1 MSKRLSSMA
10 KRNVTNTASIEVP
23 VRKSVKGIS
32 ENVIIAAIEDH
43 RDNIYTTSGHMK
55 HGNRSQD
62 VHDGAS
68 YIDAVYSRMLD
79 ASFPGKG
86 YSGTKKQFGTLITPN
101 GVTIKKDA
109 ESVITNAR
117 IRNSLNSSISLLNM
131 KRRML
136 SIPINETINYISKDL
151 TDYYIYQDGKR
162 LQLKKLLLDTKPSG
176 EIVATITYSEGN

>member
-23 VRKSVKGIS
+23 VRKSSKGIP
-32 ENVIIAAIEDH
+32 ENVIIASIQDLQ
-43 RDNIYTTSGHMK
+43 DNIYTTSGHMK

-79 ASFPGKG
+79 ESFPGKG
-86 YSGTKKQFGTLITPN
+86 YSGTKKQFGTLVTPN

-109 ESVITNAR
+109 ESVITNTR
-117 IRNSLNSSISLLNM
+117 IRSSLNSSVSLLNM

-151 TDYYIYQDGKR
+151 QDYYIYQGGR
-162 LQLKKLLLDTKPSG
+162 RQQLKKLLLDTKPNG
-176 EIVATITYSEGN
+176 EIIATITYSEGN